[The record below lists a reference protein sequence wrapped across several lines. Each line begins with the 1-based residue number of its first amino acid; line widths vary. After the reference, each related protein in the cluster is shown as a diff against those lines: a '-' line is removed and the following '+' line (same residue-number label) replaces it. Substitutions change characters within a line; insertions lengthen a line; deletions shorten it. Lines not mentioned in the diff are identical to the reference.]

1 MENPF
6 SYRNRLAQY
15 LRKQRKRIDVL
26 DDNLKIKESRNLLYQ
41 ELEKKRVDIS
51 YKKAKEK
58 QQMALN
64 ADFRIFEEQLVN

>member
-15 LRKQRKRIDVL
+15 FRKQRKRIDVL

-58 QQMALN
+58 QQMTLD